1 MFSNLMQEILKNRQ
15 WESEKQKGENH
26 SVRPLLAD

>member
-1 MFSNLMQEILKNRQ
+1 MQKIFKNRQ

-26 SVRPLLAD
+26 SVRPLLMAD